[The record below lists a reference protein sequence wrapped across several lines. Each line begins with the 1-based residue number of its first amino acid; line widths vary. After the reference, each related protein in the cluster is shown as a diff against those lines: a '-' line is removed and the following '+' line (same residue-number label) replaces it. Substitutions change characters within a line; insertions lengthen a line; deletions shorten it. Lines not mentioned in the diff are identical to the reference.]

1 MCRISRQG
9 AQNRDARTKL
19 GDRTILH
26 MEIVLIRHGQPEWIK
41 DDRNVVDPPLTEL
54 GHRQAEQMALALKD
68 ERFDEVFVSPLLRAR
83 QTAAPLY
90 SALGRDEV
98 IDEWLR
104 EIQEPDWHGTP
115 AEVSKLAYE
124 QVEERPVED
133 RWHGVDGGE
142 SFADF
147 AARIDAGLQNFLGER
162 GGRRMEHALP
172 VWHLEHP
179 DWHVALVAHAG
190 TNTITLGTLLGIP
203 PTPWE
208 WDRFTLG
215 HSSITRLVSK
225 PVHGGHTFMMTEMS
239 NLEHLAR
246 DERTR

>member
-1 MCRISRQG
+1 
-9 AQNRDARTKL
+9 
-19 GDRTILH
+19 

-41 DDRNVVDPPLTEL
+41 DGRNVVDPPLSEL
-54 GHRQAEQMALALKD
+54 GQRQAEQMALALKD
-68 ERFDEVFVSPLLRAR
+68 EHFDEVFASPLLRAR

-90 SALGRDEV
+90 SVLGRAEV

-104 EIQEPDWHGTP
+104 EITEPDWHGTP
-115 AEVSKLAYE
+115 AEVSRLAYE
-124 QVEERPVED
+124 QVEARPVED

-142 SFADF
+142 AFSDF

-162 GGRRMEHALP
+162 GGRRAENSLP
-172 VWHLEHP
+172 VWHLDHP

-190 TNTITLGTLLGIP
+190 TNSIALGTLLGIP

-208 WDRFTLG
+208 WDRFALG
-215 HSSITRLVSK
+215 HASITRLVSK

-239 NLEHLAR
+239 NVEHLAR